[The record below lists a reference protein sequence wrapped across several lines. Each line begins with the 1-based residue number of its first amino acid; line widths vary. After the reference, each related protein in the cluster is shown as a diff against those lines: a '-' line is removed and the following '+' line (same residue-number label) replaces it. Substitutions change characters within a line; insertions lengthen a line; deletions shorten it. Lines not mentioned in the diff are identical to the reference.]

1 MFRGVLIGICWSL
14 PLIPPLC
21 TRPCVVDE
29 LSPAG
34 AVEESQALGQHRLSE
49 HPSAPSGVTVPWR
62 SGPRVAGGWLQVCG
76 CPPGPPL
83 RPARCTPPRL
93 SAQQTKAPH
102 LVCGRAGLTAAAV
115 ALPQTPVPWQLL
127 LAPLALGS
135 LSLPSCTPA
144 QTVLLFSASPIF
156 VI

>member
-1 MFRGVLIGICWSL
+1 MFHGVLIGICWSL

-34 AVEESQALGQHRLSE
+34 AMEESQALGQRRLSR
-49 HPSAPSGVTVPWR
+49 HPSTPGSVTVPWR
-62 SGPRVAGGWLQVCG
+62 SGPRMARGWLQVCG
-76 CPPGPPL
+76 RPPGPPL
-83 RPARCTPPRL
+83 SRLAAPRRDCVHSRPRL
-93 SAQQTKAPH
+93 HSSSAEGPASQP
-102 LVCGRAGLTAAAV
+102 LL
-115 ALPQTPVPWQLL
+115 ALPQTPVLWQLL
-127 LAPLALGS
+127 LAPPAPGS